1 MPVLLILYVRI
12 PSDRRIT
19 SVFCKEKKEML
30 HIFHQNSISD
40 DMMTGTA
47 VPAVNMSADNACG
60 ITVPVNGDDN
70 AHIRR
75 NRQSGG

>member
-1 MPVLLILYVRI
+1 
-12 PSDRRIT
+12 
-19 SVFCKEKKEML
+19 ML